1 MKKQFVVQFLG
12 GICGGTILGIFLFV
26 TMMNYG
32 GQNGCFPLIE
42 KIFNGVGYEPCGDFG
57 AKTGLFFGS
66 LFGILIARKIKL
78 TDLNYSKIVKWIISI
93 TVLVPLFYGIV
104 FGQLRDSLS
113 EIFIVF
119 AVLALFLVLSA
130 IYSVILTSIINW
142 KMFKKQKI
150 KL

>member
-1 MKKQFVVQFLG
+1 MKKNFIVQLLG
-12 GICGGTILGIFLFV
+12 GICGGTIFGIFLFV

-42 KIFNGVGYEPCGDFG
+42 KIFNNVGYEACGDFG

-78 TDLNYSKIVKWIISI
+78 TNLNYSKIVKWIISI
-93 TVLVPLFYGIV
+93 TVLVPLFYGII

-119 AVLALFLVLSA
+119 AVLVLFLVLSA
-130 IYSVILTSIINW
+130 IYSLILTSIINW